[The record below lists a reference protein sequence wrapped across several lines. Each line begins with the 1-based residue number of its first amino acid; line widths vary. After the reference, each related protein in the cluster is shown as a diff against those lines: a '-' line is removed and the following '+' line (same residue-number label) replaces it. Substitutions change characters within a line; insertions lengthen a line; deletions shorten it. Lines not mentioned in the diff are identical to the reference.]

1 MSPAAKKDLERRQRR
16 WAEAVGVAFDA
27 RGHVRDEHA
36 NLWRPLSACAIAG
49 FGRGSERL
57 PRATAPP
64 RMTALTSSAA
74 LVANV
79 FDHWTGR
86 AAAPLLRALR
96 STEPSAAISFE
107 EPLATG
113 LEGDA
118 PTTDVF
124 LELPSGR
131 ALAIESKF
139 SEWLVPRPRN
149 KVVLKAKYFP
159 PGRGL
164 WDARGLPGCQAL
176 AGAIQGGAERFRYL
190 HAAQLLKHALGL
202 ACTRPRAFELKYLY
216 YEWATREAEEHRAE
230 IARFT
235 AAVAA
240 ELPFA
245 ALTYQ
250 ALFARLAAD
259 PGVDR
264 EYLGYLRTRYFPA
277 VTKEPAD
284 AAE

>member
-1 MSPAAKKDLERRQRR
+1 
-16 WAEAVGVAFDA
+16 
-27 RGHVRDEHA
+27 
-36 NLWRPLSACAIAG
+36 
-49 FGRGSERL
+49 
-57 PRATAPP
+57 
-64 RMTALTSSAA
+64 MTALTSSAA

-86 AAAPLLRALR
+86 AAAPLLRALG
-96 STEPSAAISFE
+96 SGETSAAISFE
-107 EPLATG
+107 EPLSTG

-118 PTTDVF
+118 PTADVF
-124 LELPSGR
+124 LDLPSGR

-139 SEWLVPRPRN
+139 SEWLVRRPRN
-149 KVVLKAKYFP
+149 KVVFKAKYFP
-159 PGRGL
+159 RGRDL
-164 WDARGLPGCQAL
+164 WEARGLPGCQSL
-176 AGAIQGGAERFRYL
+176 AGAIQSGAERFRFL

-202 ACTRPRAFELKYLY
+202 ACTRPGGFELRYLY
-216 YEWATREAEEHRAE
+216 YEWPTREAEEHRAE
-230 IARFT
+230 IARFA

-264 EYLGYLRTRYFPA
+264 EYLDYLGARYFPDGA
-277 VTKEPAD
+277 ESLDATCRRGGAD
-284 AAE
+284 